1 MIKSS
6 PSLDQ
11 LSRQKSKSD
20 QNLSC
25 TDDVLDQ
32 LALKRSLS
40 GTRLSHLNILVPE
53 VGISVARQ
61 AITGASLVYTTIY

>member
-1 MIKSS
+1 MLRSMVKSS

-32 LALKRSLS
+32 IAMKRSLS
-40 GTRLSHLNILVPE
+40 GSRLNQMHFLVPE
-53 VGISVARQ
+53 VRFL
-61 AITGASLVYTTIY
+61 ASFTF